1 MCICV
6 YVCVCICVCTTRAV
20 PTGVVVA
27 FHRSNQMI
35 WACFNINVT
44 FDPNRTGVSY
54 SQVSSSWTKPPTST
68 SMNSNKMAIAR
79 FSKVTAIWSYA
90 LCPPQSEDRSQC
102 IPATF
107 HKRYLLKSSAVH
119 RPHEKGLLRS
129 FVVIDR
135 LHTRLSF
142 APHDIVLW
150 HLRL

>member
-1 MCICV
+1 VFVVEILPQWGVVCV
-6 YVCVCICVCTTRAV
+6 YVYMCVYYGSTRARFL
-20 PTGVVVA
+20 P
-27 FHRSNQMI
+27 FHRSNRMGMFQHQRHLRLKSDSRI
-35 WACFNINVT
+35 LLSGFLDET
-44 FDPNRTGVSY
+44 
-54 SQVSSSWTKPPTST
+54 T
-68 SMNSNKMAIAR
+68 SMSSNKMAIAR

-90 LCPPQSEDRSQC
+90 LCPPQSDDRSQC

-135 LHTRLSF
+135 LSF